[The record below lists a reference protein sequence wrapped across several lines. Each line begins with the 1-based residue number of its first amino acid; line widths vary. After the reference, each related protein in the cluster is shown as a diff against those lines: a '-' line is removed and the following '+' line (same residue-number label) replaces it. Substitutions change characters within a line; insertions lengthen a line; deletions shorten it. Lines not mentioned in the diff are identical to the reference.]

1 MPLKSVVW
9 SLVCTHAN
17 ALHFVCIYYFL
28 GSMRCARRSPNVLP
42 AYIAPVE
49 MTVVVFILNLTEM
62 LISHTCLPE
71 VNLRHVMMMS
81 SSVFQTS
88 NLRHLGSDISF
99 CASFLVLRWGYFK
112 ILGKKIE
119 FWWHWG
125 RQKCSHVIPL
135 STYKI
140 YHFVIVANWIRIPMQ
155 NDQGEPFRQL
165 NTERLLQGCK
175 ARSAFPRIN

>member
-49 MTVVVFILNLTEM
+49 TTAAVFILNLTEM

-99 CASFLVLRWGYFK
+99 CASFSVLRWGYFK
-112 ILGKKIE
+112 ILGKKNRILVTLRE
-119 FWWHWG
+119 AKVLTCHSLVSLQNISFRWIFFSTSQNWRSHHNNWFQLVMSHWKFT
-125 RQKCSHVIPL
+125 RWL
-135 STYKI
+135 
-140 YHFVIVANWIRIPMQ
+140 
-155 NDQGEPFRQL
+155 
-165 NTERLLQGCK
+165 RL
-175 ARSAFPRIN
+175 